1 MLKIYLVGISDV
13 GKSTIGKL
21 LAEELDFIFY
31 DLDKE
36 IEKYFCKPIEYIQEN
51 LIFPYS
57 YREETKIVLRELLN
71 KKRNVVISSCPSGL
85 RDIYLREYK
94 KSKENKEDTLI
105 SIYISDKPENILER
119 ITFYDKKS
127 RILNKKLSEKEKLLY
142 LKEKKKEITFFR
154 KFNNRADY
162 EFNIDGI
169 KFEKISK
176 CLIDFLESK
185 NEEFK
190 RNLMQRLT

>member
-57 YREETKIVLRELLN
+57 
-71 KKRNVVISSCPSGL
+71 
-85 RDIYLREYK
+85 
-94 KSKENKEDTLI
+94 
-105 SIYISDKPENILER
+105 
-119 ITFYDKKS
+119 
-127 RILNKKLSEKEKLLY
+127 
-142 LKEKKKEITFFR
+142 
-154 KFNNRADY
+154 
-162 EFNIDGI
+162 
-169 KFEKISK
+169 
-176 CLIDFLESK
+176 
-185 NEEFK
+185 FK
-190 RNLMQRLT
+190 W